1 MKTRNLL
8 RGRSTL
14 YGMGYRC
21 VTSAIV
27 GGVLFLF
34 FFQPFLPYSQRSQFS
49 LRWWPF
55 PVAALLCGFLLSL
68 GLRRRRFW
76 VPTCLLLTLFVANAI
91 LIVVDSIF
99 GAVDHNLFP
108 IEFLFIA
115 LLASPAYFGA
125 LLGAVVDWFRARS
138 QSSLPVS

>member
-1 MKTRNLL
+1 
-8 RGRSTL
+8 
-14 YGMGYRC
+14 MGYRY

-27 GGVLFLF
+27 GAVLFLF
-34 FFQPFLPYSQRSQFS
+34 FFHPFLPYSQRSQFPLS
-49 LRWWPF
+49 WWPF

-68 GLRRRRFW
+68 GLTRRRFW
-76 VPTCLLLTLFVANAI
+76 VPTCLLLTLFAANAI
-91 LIVVDSIF
+91 LIVVDSIS

-125 LLGAVVDWFRARS
+125 LLGAAVDWLRARE
-138 QSSLPVS
+138 LRR

>member
-1 MKTRNLL
+1 MNFR
-8 RGRSTL
+8 
-14 YGMGYRC
+14 Y
-21 VTSAIV
+21 VTSASV
-27 GGVLFLF
+27 GMAWFLL
-34 FFQPFLPYSQRSQFS
+34 FFQPFLPYSHRSQFS

-68 GLRRRRFW
+68 GLTRRRFW
-76 VPTCLLLTLFVANAI
+76 VPTCLLLTLFAANAI
-91 LIVVDSIF
+91 LIAAGSLS

-125 LLGAVVDWFRARS
+125 LLGAAVDWLKARA
-138 QSSLPVS
+138 LKT